1 MAERITYQVSI
12 TPGRNTM
19 QNTTLETG
27 TDNELMIND
36 TNVVALRRFVRQIA
50 WGLDV
55 SSVVTAINAITI
67 TDSPIPIK
75 AI

>member
-19 QNTTLETG
+19 QNTSLETE
-27 TDNELMIND
+27 TDDDLVIND

-55 SSVVTAINAITI
+55 SSVVTAINAINSSS
-67 TDSPIPIK
+67 SPVPVP

>member
-19 QNTTLETG
+19 QNTTLETE
-27 TDNELMIND
+27 TDDDLVIND

-55 SSVVTAINAITI
+55 SSVVTAINAISI
-67 TDSPIPIK
+67 NDSPIPIK

>member
-1 MAERITYQVSI
+1 MAERITYQVRI
-12 TPGRNTM
+12 TPGRNTIES
-19 QNTTLETG
+19 TTLETG
-27 TDNELMIND
+27 TDDDLVIND

-55 SSVVTAINAITI
+55 SSVVTAINAINI
-67 TDSPIPIK
+67 ANSPVPIP

>member
-1 MAERITYQVSI
+1 MAERITYRVRI
-12 TPGRNTM
+12 FPGCNT
-19 QNTTLETG
+19 NSSTDLETG
-27 TDNELMIND
+27 TMDELVIND

-55 SSVVTAINAITI
+55 SSVVTAINAINI
-67 TDSPIPIK
+67 ANSPVPVP

>member
-1 MAERITYQVSI
+1 MAERITYQVRI
-12 TPGRNTM
+12 TPGRNTIES
-19 QNTTLETG
+19 TTLETG
-27 TDNELMIND
+27 TDDDLVIND

-55 SSVVTAINAITI
+55 SSVVTAINAINI
-67 TDSPIPIK
+67 AKSPVPIP

>member
-12 TPGRNTM
+12 TPGHNTM
-19 QNTTLETG
+19 QNTTLETES
-27 TDNELMIND
+27 DDELVIND

-50 WGLDV
+50 WSLDV
-55 SSVVTAINAITI
+55 SSVVTAINAINI
-67 TDSPIPIK
+67 TTSPSPIP

>member
-12 TPGRNTM
+12 TPGRNTI
-19 QNTTLETG
+19 QNTALETE
-27 TDNELMIND
+27 TDDDLVIND

-55 SSVVTAINAITI
+55 SSVVTAINAINI
-67 TDSPIPIK
+67 NSSPVPIP